1 VVLVEHRGGRYDSI
15 GVVVEYDQEVTNV
28 RGEAAL
34 TDSNDFVVVQRVVAG
49 GEAKVI
55 PIVPLVGW
63 LSSGLLQMLRELGA

>member
-1 VVLVEHRGGRYDSI
+1 MVLVEHRGGRYDSI